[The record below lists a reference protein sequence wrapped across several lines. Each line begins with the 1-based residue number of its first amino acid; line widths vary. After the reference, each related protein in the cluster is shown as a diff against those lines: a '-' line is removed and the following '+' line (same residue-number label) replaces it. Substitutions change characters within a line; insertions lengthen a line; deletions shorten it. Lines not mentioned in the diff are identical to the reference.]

1 MEPTQSH
8 DIAAAPTRILV
19 VEDEESLRTILR
31 LQLEHEGYDVLT
43 AGDGVEGLESALH
56 ERPDLIVLDWMMP
69 RMDGHEVC
77 HRIKTNFV
85 TSHIPVIML
94 TARFELKDRLKSL
107 SDGANDYITKPYE
120 LDELLVRVR
129 NLLMWSRSQREAN
142 PLTGLPGNATIEKEF
157 QERVQDGETFAF
169 LYLDMDNFKAFN
181 DYYGYR
187 RGDEAIRHLAVL
199 LVKAVEEKGSP
210 GDFVG
215 HVGGDDFVIIADP
228 ANMKPIAEAV
238 IEEFD
243 RSVPVLYDPADRK
256 RGHIEVSDR
265 RGRLRRFPLMTLTIA
280 GVTNEGRQLR
290 HVGKISDIAAE
301 LKHIGKREEKSIVV
315 WERRSDS

>member
-1 MEPTQSH
+1 MDTTQSR
-8 DIAAAPTRILV
+8 DIAAAPTRILI
-19 VEDEESLRTILR
+19 VEDEESLRTILK
-31 LQLEHEGYDVLT
+31 LQLEREGYEVLT

-69 RMDGHEVC
+69 RMDGQEVC
-77 HRIKTNFV
+77 YRVKTNFV

-120 LDELLVRVR
+120 VEELLVRVR
-129 NLLMWSRSQREAN
+129 NLLMWSRTQREAN
-142 PLTGLPGNATIEKEF
+142 PLTCLPGNASIEKEF
-157 QERVQDGETFAF
+157 QDRLQNGESFAF
-169 LYLDMDNFKAFN
+169 LYLDLDNFKAFN

-215 HVGGDDFVIIADP
+215 HVGGDDFVIIANPDAMQP
-228 ANMKPIAEAV
+228 VAEAV
-238 IEEFD
+238 IEEYD
-243 RSVPVLYDPADRK
+243 RSVPILYDPADRK
-256 RGHIEVSDR
+256 RGYIEVSDR
-265 RGRLRRFPLMTLTIA
+265 RGRLRRFPLMTITIA
-280 GVTNEGRQLR
+280 GVTNEGRHLR
-290 HVGKISDIAAE
+290 HVGKICDIAAE
-301 LKHIGKREEKSIVV
+301 LRKLGKREEESVVV
-315 WERRSDS
+315 WERRSES